1 MAKESDGL
9 KDIDKRESFKILS
22 FFLKN
27 IENETEKQI
36 IF

>member
-1 MAKESDGL
+1 MNG
-9 KDIDKRESFKILS
+9 RNKILNYS
-22 FFLKN
+22 INSHLLKN

>member
-1 MAKESDGL
+1 MNG
-9 KDIDKRESFKILS
+9 RNKILNYS
-22 FFLKN
+22 INSYLLKN